1 MGVRISPPVQ
11 RKKMKIKTY
20 IQESIDE
27 LLNKVS
33 WPSWLELQGSSI
45 VVLVASLIIAIVVF
59 AMDSVFSE
67 TMKLLYKTLF

>member
-1 MGVRISPPVQ
+1 M
-11 RKKMKIKTY
+11 
-20 IQESIDE
+20 DE

-33 WPSWLELQGSSI
+33 WPTWQELQSSSI

-67 TMKLLYKTLF
+67 TMKLIYKTLF

>member
-1 MGVRISPPVQ
+1 
-11 RKKMKIKTY
+11 MKIKTY

-33 WPSWLELQGSSI
+33 WPTWSELQGSSI

>member
-1 MGVRISPPVQ
+1 
-11 RKKMKIKTY
+11 MKIVSY
-20 IQESIDE
+20 IKESMDE

-33 WPSWLELQGSSI
+33 WPTWQELQSSSI

-67 TMKLLYKTLF
+67 TMKLIYKTLF